1 MKLFSTRILS
11 IICSVLGVTVV
22 ACNGD
27 EPDMYGTPSAD
38 YEVKGMVTDTEGA
51 PIEGINVQIGFSSNN
66 LFENPQLSDIT
77 TNSEGK
83 FDVEFSAFP
92 AQRLYVNFVDKNGAY
107 ESKSDYVDVKFS
119 GKSDGWYKGKAEV
132 EINVKLSKLNK

>member
-1 MKLFSTRILS
+1 MKFFSTRILS

-38 YEVKGMVTDTEGA
+38 YEVKGLVTDTEGA
-51 PIEGINVQIGFSSNN
+51 PIAGINVQIGFNSNEI
-66 LFENPQLSDIT
+66 LDYPPLSDIS

-83 FDVEFSAFP
+83 FEVKFSGFP
-92 AQRLYVNFVDKNGAY
+92 EKKLFVNFVDRNGVY